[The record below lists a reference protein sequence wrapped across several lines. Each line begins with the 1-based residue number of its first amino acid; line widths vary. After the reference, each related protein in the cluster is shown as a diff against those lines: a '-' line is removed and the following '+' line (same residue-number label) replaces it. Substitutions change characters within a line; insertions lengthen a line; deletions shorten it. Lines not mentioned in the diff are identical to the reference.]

1 MKLAFKILRYSG
13 LAFFFRE
20 YFQRNKL
27 SILMFHD
34 IDRKTAKQSFEYLAK
49 KYNIIS
55 LQTYL
60 QARQSGDLKA
70 LPSKAM
76 IITFD
81 DGHKQ
86 NYEIYPIL
94 QSLGVPATIFLCS
107 GIVDTHRHYWFK
119 ENKTGQSTDSL
130 KKLSHQERLQ
140 QLDAAGFQPEK
151 EFEERQALT
160 SAEILEMKSAIDF
173 QGHTVFHPCL
183 PTCTPAEAKWEI
195 DTSKRELASKY
206 DLKINA
212 FAYPNGDYSDRDINL
227 LKEAG
232 YQLAVTVDHGY
243 NDANT
248 DLFRLKR
255 LSSNDTS
262 NMDELIVKASGLWG
276 FIKKLSGNKPGHGWT
291 DEVTPAKAKTLSI
304 NK

>member
-1 MKLAFKILRYSG
+1 MKLVFKILRYSG
-13 LAFFFRE
+13 LAFLFRE
-20 YFQRNKL
+20 WFQRNRV

-34 IDRKTAKQSFEYLAK
+34 IDQKTAKQSFDYLAK
-49 KYNIIS
+49 NYNIIS
-55 LQTYL
+55 LHAYL
-60 QARQSGDLKA
+60 QARQLGNLSRIPK
-70 LPSKAM
+70 KAM

-94 QSLGVPATIFLCS
+94 QSLSVPATIFLCS

-119 ENKTGQSTDSL
+119 ENKTGLSTDSL
-130 KKLSHQERLQ
+130 KELSHQERLQ
-140 QLDAAGFQPEK
+140 KLAASGFQQEM
-151 EFEERQALT
+151 EFENRQALT
-160 SAEILEMKSAIDF
+160 KEEIEEMKTVIDF
-173 QGHTVFHPCL
+173 QAHTVFHPCL
-183 PTCTPAEAKWEI
+183 PTCTTAEAKWEI
-195 DTSKRELASKY
+195 DTSKQDLETKY
-206 DLKINA
+206 DLDIRA
-212 FAYPNGDYSDRDINL
+212 FAYPNGDYSDRDIDL

-243 NDANT
+243 NEPNT

-291 DEVTPAKAKTLSI
+291 NKLTPDTAQTVSI

>member
-1 MKLAFKILRYSG
+1 MKLVFKILRYSG
-13 LAFFFRE
+13 LAFLFRE
-20 YFQRNKL
+20 GFQRNRL

-34 IDRKTAKQSFEYLAK
+34 IDQKTAKQSFEYLTRH
-49 KYNIIS
+49 YNIIS

-60 QARQSGDLKA
+60 EARQSGDLSRLPKKA
-70 LPSKAM
+70 L

-86 NYEIYPIL
+86 NYQIYPIL

-119 ENKTGQSTDSL
+119 ENKTGLSTDSL
-130 KKLSHQERLQ
+130 KKISHQERLQ
-140 QLDAAGFQPEK
+140 KLAVAGFQPEK
-151 EFEERQALT
+151 EYEDRQALT
-160 SAEILEMKSAIDF
+160 KEEIEEMKTAIDF
-173 QGHTVFHPCL
+173 QAHTVFHPCL
-183 PTCTPAEAKWEI
+183 PTCTRAEAKWEI
-195 DTSKRELASKY
+195 DTSKQDLETKY
-206 DLKINA
+206 DLDIRA
-212 FAYPNGDYSDRDINL
+212 FAYPNGDYSDRDIDL

-232 YQLAVTVDHGY
+232 FQLAVTVDHGY
-243 NDANT
+243 NTSDT

-276 FIKKLSGNKPGHGWT
+276 FIKKLSGKKPGQGWT
-291 DEVTPAKAKTLSI
+291 NEFPKTTAPRVSI

>member
-1 MKLAFKILRYSG
+1 MKLVFKILRYSG
-13 LAFFFRE
+13 LAFLFRE
-20 YFQRNKL
+20 WFQRNRV

-34 IDRKTAKQSFEYLAK
+34 IDQKTTKQSFDYLAK
-49 KYNIIS
+49 NYNIIS
-55 LQTYL
+55 LHAYL
-60 QARQSGDLKA
+60 QARQLGDLSRIPK
-70 LPSKAM
+70 KAM

-119 ENKTGQSTDSL
+119 ENNTGMSTDSL
-130 KKLSHQERLQ
+130 KELSHQERLQ
-140 QLDAAGFQPEK
+140 KLAASGFQQEM
-151 EFEERQALT
+151 EFEDRQALT
-160 SAEILEMKSAIDF
+160 REEIEEMKTAIDF
-173 QGHTVFHPCL
+173 QAHTVFHPCL
-183 PTCTPAEAKWEI
+183 PTCTTAEAKWEI
-195 DTSKRELASKY
+195 DTSKQDLETKY
-206 DLKINA
+206 DLDIRA
-212 FAYPNGDYSDRDINL
+212 FAYPNGDYSDRDIDL

-243 NDANT
+243 NEPNT

-276 FIKKLSGNKPGHGWT
+276 FIKKLNGNKPGHGWT
-291 DEVTPAKAKTLSI
+291 NKLTPDTAQTVSI

>member
-107 GIVDTHRHYWFK
+107 GIVDTYRHYWFM

-130 KKLSHQERLQ
+130 KKLNHQERLQ
-140 QLDAAGFQPEK
+140 QLDAAGFHLEK
-151 EFEERQALT
+151 EFEHRPAWT
-160 SAEILEMKSAIDF
+160 SEEILEMKSAIDF

-183 PTCTPAEAKWEI
+183 PTCTP
-195 DTSKRELASKY
+195 S
-206 DLKINA
+206 
-212 FAYPNGDYSDRDINL
+212 
-227 LKEAG
+227 
-232 YQLAVTVDHGY
+232 
-243 NDANT
+243 
-248 DLFRLKR
+248 
-255 LSSNDTS
+255 
-262 NMDELIVKASGLWG
+262 
-276 FIKKLSGNKPGHGWT
+276 
-291 DEVTPAKAKTLSI
+291 
-304 NK
+304 